1 MKPILV
7 YARDPGSAN
16 QMVAVCEIL
25 SRDGGH
31 PHVAPLRRLFALD
44 DAFAPSLRV
53 YARGAAFAALD
64 GAGFT
69 PSAGGPPPEAVADS
83 AGVLTGLDDVDDPT
97 PRALWREARRNGR
110 PSAAFCDNDVN
121 LAERLRDGDAVV
133 APDLVFAI
141 SERGCREIAGC
152 RIPGLDIRMI
162 PDLHLARLARR
173 PADPAART
181 RQRSLWGIPDD
192 ATVWLYAGVV
202 RREFAGLRTV
212 GPEDEVET
220 LRDLLG
226 AIARHGSSAA
236 ILVVRP
242 HPRDPDGKYDVA
254 CREASVPARVS
265 RAGSPAD
272 AFLAAD
278 FVVSLSEAV
287 LNEARL
293 LGRPADAPAA
303 ALARLEGRSP

>member
-7 YARDPGSAN
+7 YARDPGAAN

-25 SRDGGH
+25 ARDTGQ
-31 PHVAPLRRLFALD
+31 PHVAPLRRHFALD
-44 DAFAPSLRV
+44 DARAPSLRI
-53 YARGAAFAALD
+53 YAQGAALAALD
-64 GAGFT
+64 GAGLM
-69 PSAGGPPPEAVADS
+69 PSAGTPPPGAVADS

-97 PRALWREARRNGR
+97 PRALWREARRTGR

-121 LAERLRDGDAVV
+121 LAERLRDGGVVV

-141 SERGCREIAGC
+141 SERGRRELAGC
-152 RIPGLDIRMI
+152 AIEGMDIRTI

-173 PADPAART
+173 PADPAARM
-181 RQRSLWGIPDD
+181 RQRSLWGIPAD

-212 GPEDEVET
+212 GPEDEVEV

-226 AIARHGSSAA
+226 AIAKRRPSADVL
-236 ILVVRP
+236 IVRP
-242 HPRDPDGKYDVA
+242 HPRDPDGKYDAA
-254 CREASVPARVS
+254 CRETSVPARAS
-265 RAGSPAD
+265 REGSPAD

-293 LGRPADAPAA
+293 LGRLAELPAEAV
-303 ALARLEGRSP
+303 ARLEGRAQ